1 MAIDLESLFL
11 RMAALEKE
19 ALASLSVT
27 ADAVPYFFHQQ
38 EAYPYWTNR
47 LGTIEVDADSEDLDL
62 FRVEIIGRLLIGQVT
77 DGIVRGENEARLQ
90 VYIPTVIQWINERE
104 LAQSATYPTALD
116 NLVRVRVTDC
126 RGYTEF
132 AAGSTAQV
140 GTEFTFLAEFEEPI
154 EQAYL

>member
-1 MAIDLESLFL
+1 MDIEALFA

-19 ALASLSVT
+19 ALASLTVT

-38 EAYPYWTNR
+38 ERYPYWVNR
-47 LGTIEVDADSEDLDL
+47 LGQIEVDADSEELDL
-62 FRVEIIGRLLIGQVT
+62 YRVEIIGRLIIGQVT

-90 VYIPTVIQWINERE
+90 AYIPTVIQWVNERE
-104 LAQSATYPTALD
+104 LAQSVAYPTALD
-116 NLVRVRVTDC
+116 NLVRVRVTAC

-132 AAGSTAQV
+132 AAGSTAQI
-140 GTEFTFLAEFEEPI
+140 GTEFTFVAEFEEPI